1 MIPKEIA
8 TFSPYQSFSRE
19 AWRELS
25 SHPNFPFSEI
35 DLDRLKALNE
45 PLTLDEI
52 RDVYLPLCRFLQI
65 HIQHHKNL
73 HNEYGQFF
81 HREVQNVPFVIGI
94 AGSVAVGKSTTA
106 RVLNKLLSMNAST
119 PRVSLITTDGFL
131 YPNAELERR
140 GILDRKGFPESYD
153 AAALVNFLS
162 AVKSGRRNL
171 RSPKYSHLYYDII
184 PDEYDLVDQP
194 DVLIVEGINVLQV
207 ETPQEKRRRKIFVSD
222 FFDFSI
228 YVDADEESIRNW
240 YVNRFLLLQETAFQN
255 PDSFFAQYADLSKEE
270 ARNLAGK
277 IWDGINRPNLIENI
291 RPTLLR
297 SSLIL
302 EKGADHS
309 VRTIRLRK
317 V

>member
-1 MIPKEIA
+1 MPREIA
-8 TFSPYQSFSRE
+8 TFSPYQTFTRD
-19 AWRELS
+19 AWRNLS
-25 SHPNFPFSEI
+25 SHPDFPFSEI

-81 HREVQNVPFVIGI
+81 HREVQDVPFVIGI

-106 RVLNKLLSMNAST
+106 RVLRKLLSMNAST
-119 PRVSLITTDGFL
+119 PRVDLVTTDGFL

-171 RSPKYSHLYYDII
+171 RTPKYSHLYYDVI
-184 PDEYDLVDQP
+184 PDEYDLIDQP

-207 ETPQEKRRRKIFVSD
+207 ETPPERRRRKIFVSD

-228 YVDADEESIRNW
+228 YVDAEEESIKSW
-240 YVNRFLLLQETAFQN
+240 YINRFLLLQETAFKN
-255 PDSFFAQYADLSKEE
+255 PDSFFARYADLTPAQTSD
-270 ARNLAGK
+270 LAGR
-277 IWDGINRPNLIENI
+277 IWDLINRPNLIDNI

-302 EKGADHS
+302 EKGPDHA
-309 VRTIRLRK
+309 VRAVRLRK